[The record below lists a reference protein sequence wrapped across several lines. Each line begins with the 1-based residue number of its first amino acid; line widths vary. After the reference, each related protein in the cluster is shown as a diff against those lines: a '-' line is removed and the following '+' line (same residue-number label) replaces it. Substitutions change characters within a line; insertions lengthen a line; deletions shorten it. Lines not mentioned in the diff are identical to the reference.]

1 MKNNRKVVKGR
12 VGDRVGYI
20 RRDSSTFF
28 GSVICSSGIGTI
40 SRIELD
46 KMFPTRYY
54 INTPQKTIICCDSEI
69 TKIV

>member
-1 MKNNRKVVKGR
+1 MRNNRRVVKGK

-28 GSVICSSGIGTI
+28 GSVICSSGVGTI

-54 INTPQKTIICCDSEI
+54 IKTPQKTIVCHDSEI